1 MKETVKCRYQK
12 SFQDTY
18 LIISDCDRELTES
31 YFGKISLK
39 EHFEGLLPCE
49 LRLMNGALEAWYPI
63 SSLQAFTQAFC
74 VKELCF
80 GELQSIVVQILQI
93 VRELERFL
101 LDGRQLCFLPEY
113 VFWQMDTGRLFFL
126 FDYTEVREKSDISS
140 LAAFLLE
147 RTCHED
153 EKAVELAYFFYECC
167 SKENFSIKEVECFL
181 EERPMTETCVEAE
194 QREEFPDELS
204 EPGKSDS
211 FGMWKE
217 NEITGEICPKKE
229 MEPRKGSDRRV
240 WEEKFWKNHRLMAGI
255 GMVMLSLFLFAGF
268 WLAQRMF
275 VFSQKEKIVWFAVSA
290 LLFLCGMRIGLFE
303 MRFYVGGEKE
313 QSEVKRWSATKKQVK
328 AGDKS
333 LLSDKIMEEKDYF
346 RTVPDV
352 CQGAGGG
359 RTPYVDYRTS
369 SVDYV
374 SESEQNEQEKNDGRT
389 IYIGSQ
395 VRDRTYE
402 LFCRRKGKEE
412 TYEISAFPF
421 LLGKEKGSVNLP
433 VKDMS
438 VSRIHAR
445 FLQEDGVLYL
455 EDMHST
461 NGTFVNDLPLQPHER
476 FVVKRGDILQFGRAE
491 FILQ

>member
-181 EERPMTETCVEAE
+181 EKHQMEDGCILSEQEKEFSERPVKTSGSAM
-194 QREEFPDELS
+194 
-204 EPGKSDS
+204 PGIQNYD
-211 FGMWKE
+211 
-217 NEITGEICPKKE
+217 EITEDICPK
-229 MEPRKGSDRRV
+229 
-240 WEEKFWKNHRLMAGI
+240 EEIPSLSGQKTQNKRFWKNHRLMAGI

-268 WLAQRMF
+268 WLAQGMF

-303 MRFYVGGEKE
+303 MRFYAGGEKE
-313 QSEVKRWSATKKQVK
+313 QSEVKRWSAAKKQVK

-412 TYEISAFPF
+412 TYEISGFPF